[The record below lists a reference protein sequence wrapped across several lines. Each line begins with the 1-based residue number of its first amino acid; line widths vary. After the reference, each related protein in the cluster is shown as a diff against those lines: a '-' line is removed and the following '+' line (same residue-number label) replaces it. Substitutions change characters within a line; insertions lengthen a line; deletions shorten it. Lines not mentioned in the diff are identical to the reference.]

1 MKTSVNLLK
10 KTVGSNGNYTYVF
23 HKCKTVEIAP
33 DLLLAMYKDNSLVRP
48 HFEELMKEHNVS
60 DAEVLIPADLYGG
73 SLSAFARTYVVNHP
87 KGRSKE
93 DMDKIRQARKCFK
106 KNG

>member
-1 MKTSVNLLK
+1 MKKRVAADGK
-10 KTVGSNGNYTYVF
+10 CTYVF
-23 HKCKTVEIAP
+23 HKCKSVEVDP

-60 DAEVLIPADLYGG
+60 DAEVLIPAELYGG

-93 DMDKIRQARKCFK
+93 DMDKIRLQRKCYNK
-106 KNG
+106 KNNG